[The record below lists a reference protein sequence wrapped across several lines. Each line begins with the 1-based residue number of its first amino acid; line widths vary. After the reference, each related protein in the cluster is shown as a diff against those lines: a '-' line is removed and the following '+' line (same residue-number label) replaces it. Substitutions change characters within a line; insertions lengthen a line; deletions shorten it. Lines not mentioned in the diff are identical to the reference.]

1 MTTEQYLYDTE
12 ETNRIREL
20 AMGVI
25 REPAPAASHQNV
37 VLRLAMFLG
46 LHNEANKF
54 GQVLVAPVDVVLDA
68 ENALILQPDI
78 LVIRTERLSIVKDQV
93 WGAPDLVIEVLSP
106 STASYDR
113 TEKLGWYRQYGV
125 REYWLVDQLARE
137 ITIHDFTAALPMQR
151 VARGMQ
157 RVQSTVLSDFR
168 LRVVTLIR

>member
-25 REPAPAASHQNV
+25 REPAPSVSHQNV

-46 LHNEANKF
+46 LHNEANKI
-54 GQVLVAPVDVVLDA
+54 GQVLVAPVDVVLDV
-68 ENALILQPDI
+68 EKALILQPDI

-93 WGAPDLVIEVLSP
+93 WGAPDLVIEVSSP
-106 STASYDR
+106 SSASYDR
-113 TEKLGWYRQYGV
+113 GEKLGWYRQYGV
-125 REYWLVDQLARE
+125 REYWLVDATARE
-137 ITIHDFTAALPMQR
+137 ITIHDFTGALPVRR
-151 VARGMQ
+151 VVRGMQ
-157 RVQSTVLSDFR
+157 RAESSVLTDFR

>member
-25 REPAPAASHQNV
+25 REPAPSVSHQNV

-46 LHNEANKF
+46 LHNEANKV
-54 GQVLVAPVDVVLDA
+54 GQVLVAPVDVVLDVQK
-68 ENALILQPDI
+68 NLILQPDI
-78 LVIRTERLSIVKDQV
+78 LVVRAERLSIVKDQV

-106 STASYDR
+106 STAHYDR
-113 TEKLGWYRQYGV
+113 SEKFGWYRQYGV
-125 REYWLVDQLARE
+125 REYWLVDSIARE
-137 ITIHDFTAALPMQR
+137 ITIHDFTAGLPMQHT
-151 VARGMQ
+151 VRGMQ
-157 RVQSTVLSDFR
+157 RVSSTVVPDFR